1 MRNCFLFDK
10 VQWVRYPIL
19 SLLICSASNVAAESS
34 SPVLDSGIQPA
45 TVTTNN
51 YGVESVQQNRRT
63 RTIVGT
69 VIDKTDNSPLI
80 GANIMVT
87 QTKTGVITDVDGRF
101 SVTIPEKG
109 ATIEVSYIGYKTQ
122 KIAVNDQGVLN
133 VYLDSDNE
141 MLNEVVVVGAGTQK
155 KISVTGAISNIE
167 GSALTAPSSSLTSN
181 FAGKLAGVIS
191 RTTSG
196 EPGSTSEFYIR
207 GAGTF
212 GGRAT
217 PLIICDGVE
226 ISTGDLN
233 RIPSETI
240 ESFSILKDASA
251 TAIYGAR
258 GANGVMVLTTKSGEE
273 NTATRIHVSVEN
285 SFVKP
290 TNQIEY
296 VDGATWMETYNEA
309 QFARDPKAI
318 TKYSDEAIELTRSG
332 KYPLRYPDVDWYDLM
347 FKEMMM
353 NQRAN
358 VNISGGGTRATY
370 YMSLQ
375 ANHDTGMLDVP
386 KSYSFDN
393 NIDRWNYNFQS
404 NVGYK
409 LTSTTKVDLRL
420 NAQFGTN
427 KGTNSNTG
435 DFFKAAYNTSPI
447 AFPAVF
453 PAQEGDKHI
462 RFGNAFLSGS
472 ELVGNPYAQML
483 SNYKEENYSTL
494 NASLSL
500 NQDLKF
506 ITKGLKFKVLVNMKT
521 WAQQSYRR
529 WVDPY
534 YYGIADGSWAPDE
547 NGMETYELTR
557 IGSSGNNYVS
567 EADNGKNT
575 DRTIYVDARLDY
587 NRSFGKHAVSGML
600 MYMQREYRSGTIPNR
615 NQGLSG
621 RFTYDYDNR
630 YLVEFNFGYN
640 GSERLAKGERFEF
653 FPAASVGWVVSGEE
667 FWKPIEKYI
676 NLLKLRGSY
685 GIVGS
690 DETGENKN
698 GGESANHFLYLDKV
712 TIGSGG
718 GFYLGAGP
726 HNGDYRK
733 GPGFHQYATQDACW
747 ERVYKLDIGVDI
759 ELFNQFRITADYFHD
774 KREKI
779 LMKRASWPRML
790 GYSDAIPWSNVGKV
804 DNSGFDLSVNW
815 KTQPIKDMW
824 VDVRA
829 NFTYNKNKYVYKDEP
844 EYPYV
849 WKTETGK
856 PLNRRLG
863 YICDGFFESQAEI
876 DNAPSQLY
884 GKEVLKVGDLKYRD
898 VNGDG
903 TINSDD
909 QVMISPYG
917 STPRIQWGTGLN
929 ITYKNWDFGIFF
941 NGSAKRS
948 IMINKLEPF
957 GTAIGTS
964 EHNLM
969 KFIADN
975 HYSLN
980 DPDNFN
986 VLYPR
991 LGITSDQTKHN
1002 MVESSFWLRNGNFVR
1017 FKTLEFGYTFKKKYR
1032 IYFSADNLAVWSKF
1046 KEWDPELNWDS
1057 YPLSQTFNIGAQFK
1071 F

>member
-1 MRNCFLFDK
+1 MKHFLKSRQMLTFAS
-10 VQWVRYPIL
+10 VIAA
-19 SLLICSASNVAAESS
+19 LLLDSVNLLAAESS
-34 SPVLDSGIQPA
+34 FSMSDRDRQTGIV
-45 TVTTNN
+45 VTTDSHEN
-51 YGVESVQQNRRT
+51 ESVQQKLRT
-63 RTIVGT
+63 RLLVGT
-69 VIDKTDNSPLI
+69 VIDKTDGSSLI
-80 GANIMVT
+80 GANVMVV
-87 QTKTGVITDVDGRF
+87 QTKAGVITDMDGRF
-101 SVTIPEKG
+101 SVNIPEKG
-109 ATIEVSYIGYKTQ
+109 ATIRVSYIGYKT
-122 KIAVNDQGVLN
+122 KEVVVTDQGLVSIA
-133 VYLDSDNE
+133 LDSDSE
-141 MLNEVVVVGAGTQK
+141 LLSEVVVVGAGTQK
-155 KISVTGAISNIE
+155 KISVTGSISTVE
-167 GSALTAPSSSLTSN
+167 GASLTAPSSSLTSN

-191 RTTSG
+191 RVSSG
-196 EPGSTSEFYIR
+196 EPGSASTFYIR

-226 ISTGDLN
+226 ISSGDLD
-233 RIPSETI
+233 RIPAETI

-258 GANGVMVLTTKSGEE
+258 GANGVMIVTTKTGEI
-273 NTATRIHVSVEN
+273 NTSTRINVTVEN

-296 VDGATWMETYNEA
+296 VDGATWMEKYNEA
-309 QFARDPKAI
+309 QLARDPKAI
-318 TKYSDEAIELTRSG
+318 LKYSDEAINLTRSG
-332 KYPLRYPDVDWYDLM
+332 KYPLRYPNVNWYDLM
-347 FKEMMM
+347 FKNMMM

-358 VNISGGGTRATY
+358 VNISGGGSRVTY

-393 NIDRWNYNFQS
+393 NINRWNYNFQS

-409 LTSTTKVDLRL
+409 LTPTTQVDLRL
-420 NAQFGTN
+420 NAQLGTN
-427 KGTNSNTG
+427 KGPGGSTS
-435 DFFKAAYNTSPI
+435 DFFNAAYNTNPVV
-447 AFPAVF
+447 FPAVF
-453 PAQEGDKHI
+453 PAQEGDRHI

-472 ELVGNPYAQML
+472 ELVGNPYAKML
-483 SNYKEENYSTL
+483 SNYQEDNYSTL
-494 NASLSL
+494 NASVSLS
-500 NQDLKF
+500 QDLGF
-506 ITKGLKFKVLVNMKT
+506 ITKGLKFKGLVNMKT
-521 WAQQSYRR
+521 WAQQSYHR

-534 YYGIADGSWAPDE
+534 YYGIVDNSWALDE
-547 NGMETYELTR
+547 NGVETYELTR

-567 EADNGKNT
+567 EADNGKQT
-575 DRTIYVDARLDY
+575 DRTIYIDARLDY
-587 NRSFGKHAVSGML
+587 SRKFGIHEVSGML
-600 MYMQREYRSGTIPNR
+600 MYMQREYRNGTIPNR
-615 NQGLSG
+615 NQGFSG
-621 RFTYDYDNR
+621 RFTYDFDHR
-630 YLVEFNFGYN
+630 YQAELNFGYN
-640 GSERLAKGERFEF
+640 GSERMAKGNRFEF
-653 FPAASVGWVVSGEE
+653 FPAASLGWVVSGEE
-667 FWKPIEKYI
+667 FWKPIEKYVNYFKI
-676 NLLKLRGSY
+676 RGSY

-690 DETGENKN
+690 DDTGEDA
-698 GGESANHFLYLDKV
+698 GANHFLYLDKV
-712 TIGSGG
+712 TIGTGG

-726 HNGDYRK
+726 HDGDYRR
-733 GPGFHQYATQDACW
+733 GPGFQQYATENACW

-759 ELFNQFRITADYFHD
+759 ELFNQLKITADYFYD

-779 LMKRASWPRML
+779 LMKRSSFPQLL
-790 GYSDAIPWSNVGKV
+790 GYANAVPWSNVGKV

-815 KTQPIKDMW
+815 GMRPVKDMYI
-824 VDVRA
+824 DLRA

-844 EYPYV
+844 DYPYV

-856 PLNRRLG
+856 PLDRRVG

-876 DNAPSQLY
+876 DNAPIQPY

-909 QVMISPYG
+909 EVMVSPYG
-917 STPRIQWGTGLN
+917 ATPRIQWGAGLN
-929 ITYKNWDFGIFF
+929 ITYRNWDLGVFF

-948 IMINKLEPF
+948 LMINNMQAF
-957 GTAIGTS
+957 GSGIGTS

-980 DPDNFN
+980 NPDNFN
-986 VLYPR
+986 VRYPR
-991 LGITSDQTKHN
+991 LGITNDQTKQN
-1002 MVESSFWLRNGNFVR
+1002 MVASSFWLRNGSFVR
-1017 FKTLEFGYTFKKKYR
+1017 FKTLEFGYTFKKKHR
-1032 IYFSADNLAVWSKF
+1032 IYFSADNLAVWSEF

>member
-587 NRSFGKHAVSGML
+587 NRSFGK
-600 MYMQREYRSGTIPNR
+600 
-615 NQGLSG
+615 
-621 RFTYDYDNR
+621 
-630 YLVEFNFGYN
+630 
-640 GSERLAKGERFEF
+640 
-653 FPAASVGWVVSGEE
+653 
-667 FWKPIEKYI
+667 
-676 NLLKLRGSY
+676 
-685 GIVGS
+685 
-690 DETGENKN
+690 
-698 GGESANHFLYLDKV
+698 
-712 TIGSGG
+712 
-718 GFYLGAGP
+718 
-726 HNGDYRK
+726 
-733 GPGFHQYATQDACW
+733 
-747 ERVYKLDIGVDI
+747 
-759 ELFNQFRITADYFHD
+759 
-774 KREKI
+774 
-779 LMKRASWPRML
+779 
-790 GYSDAIPWSNVGKV
+790 
-804 DNSGFDLSVNW
+804 
-815 KTQPIKDMW
+815 QP
-824 VDVRA
+824 
-829 NFTYNKNKYVYKDEP
+829 
-844 EYPYV
+844 YPV
-849 WKTETGK
+849 
-856 PLNRRLG
+856 
-863 YICDGFFESQAEI
+863 C
-876 DNAPSQLY
+876 
-884 GKEVLKVGDLKYRD
+884 
-898 VNGDG
+898 
-903 TINSDD
+903 
-909 QVMISPYG
+909 
-917 STPRIQWGTGLN
+917 
-929 ITYKNWDFGIFF
+929 
-941 NGSAKRS
+941 
-948 IMINKLEPF
+948 
-957 GTAIGTS
+957 
-964 EHNLM
+964 
-969 KFIADN
+969 
-975 HYSLN
+975 
-980 DPDNFN
+980 
-986 VLYPR
+986 
-991 LGITSDQTKHN
+991 
-1002 MVESSFWLRNGNFVR
+1002 
-1017 FKTLEFGYTFKKKYR
+1017 
-1032 IYFSADNLAVWSKF
+1032 
-1046 KEWDPELNWDS
+1046 
-1057 YPLSQTFNIGAQFK
+1057 
-1071 F
+1071 

>member
-1 MRNCFLFDK
+1 MATIEQQRKTRTLTGT
-10 VQWVRYPIL
+10 
-19 SLLICSASNVAAESS
+19 
-34 SPVLDSGIQPA
+34 VLD
-45 TVTTNN
+45 
-51 YGVESVQQNRRT
+51 
-63 RTIVGT
+63 
-69 VIDKTDNSPLI
+69 DNDGAPLI
-80 GANIMVT
+80 GVNVKIKGT
-87 QTKTGVITDVDGRF
+87 STGAITDMDGKF
-101 SVTIPEKG
+101 NISIPEKG
-109 ATIEVSYIGYKTQ
+109 ATLVFTYVGYANLEYYVS
-122 KIAVNDQGVLN
+122 DQGIITVKMKMG
-133 VYLDSDNE
+133 NE

-167 GSALTAPSSSLTSN
+167 GSVLTAPSSSLTSN

-191 RTTSG
+191 RVSSG
-196 EPGSTSEFYIR
+196 EPGATSEFYIR

-226 ISTGDLN
+226 ISTGDLD

-258 GANGVMVLTTKSGEE
+258 GANGVMVLTTKSGME
-273 NTATRIHVSVEN
+273 NTATRINVTVEN

-290 TNQIEY
+290 ANQIEY
-296 VDGATWMETYNEA
+296 VDGATWMEKYNEA
-309 QFARDPKAI
+309 QLARNPEAI
-318 TKYSDEAIELTRSG
+318 VKYSDEAIDLTRSG

-347 FKEMMM
+347 FKEMLM

-386 KSYSFDN
+386 KAYSFDN
-393 NIDRWNYNFQS
+393 NINRWNYNFQS
-404 NVGYK
+404 NIGYK
-409 LTSTTKVDLRL
+409 LTSTTKLDLRL
-420 NAQFGTN
+420 NAQLGTN
-427 KGTNSNTG
+427 KGTNSSTT
-435 DFFKAAYNTSPI
+435 DFFNAAYNTSPVI
-447 AFPAVF
+447 FPATF
-453 PAQEGDKHI
+453 PAQEGDRHI

-494 NASLSL
+494 NVSISL
-500 NQDLKF
+500 NQDLGF
-506 ITKGLKFKVLVNMKT
+506 ITKGLKVKGLVNMKT

-529 WVDPY
+529 WIDPY
-534 YYGIADGSWAPDE
+534 YYGIVDGSWAPDE
-547 NGMETYELTR
+547 NGRETYELTR

-575 DRTIYVDARLDY
+575 DRTIYIDARLDY

-600 MYMQREYRSGTIPNR
+600 MYMQREYRNGTIPHR

-621 RFTYDYDNR
+621 RFTYDFDHR

-640 GSERLAKGERFEF
+640 GSERLAEGERFEF
-653 FPAASVGWVVSGEE
+653 FPAASVGWVVSSEK
-667 FWKPIEKYI
+667 FWKPVEEYV
-676 NLLKLRGSY
+676 NFLKLRGSY

-690 DETGENKN
+690 DETGE
-698 GGESANHFLYLDKV
+698 GAGANHFLYLDKV

-726 HNGDYRK
+726 HNGDYRN
-733 GPGFHQYATQDACW
+733 GPGFQQYATQDACW
-747 ERVYKLDIGVDI
+747 ERVYKLDLGIDI
-759 ELFNQFRITADYFHD
+759 ELFNQLKITADYFHD

-779 LMKRASWPRML
+779 LMKRSSFPRLL
-790 GYSDAIPWSNVGKV
+790 GYANAVPWSNVGKV
-804 DNSGFDLSVNW
+804 DNSGFDVSLNW
-815 KTQPIKDMW
+815 KTQPVKDMW
-824 VDVRA
+824 VDLRA

-856 PLNRRLG
+856 PLNRRVG

-876 DNAPSQLY
+876 DNAPSQPY
-884 GKEVLKVGDLKYRD
+884 GKEILEVGDLKYRD

-909 QVMISPYG
+909 EVMISPYG
-917 STPRIQWGTGLN
+917 ATPRIQWGAGMN
-929 ITYKNWDFGIFF
+929 ITYKNWDFGVFF

-948 IMINKLEPF
+948 IMINGLQPF
-957 GTAIGTS
+957 GSGIGTS

-991 LGITSDQTKHN
+991 LGITADQTKHN
-1002 MVESSFWLRNGNFVR
+1002 MVASSFWLRSGSFVR
-1017 FKTLEFGYTFKKKYR
+1017 FKTLELGYTFKRKYR
-1032 IYFSADNLAVWSKF
+1032 IYFTTDNLAVWSGF
-1046 KEWDPELNWDS
+1046 KEWDPELSWNS
-1057 YPLSQTFNIGAQFK
+1057 YPLSQTFNIGAQLK